1 MFRIDEYIDEL
12 TDKLINAFGKRLEY
26 VGLQGSYLRHEETK
40 NSDNDNMVVIDNI
53 SVEDLNTYQKSLIS
67 IGNYD
72 KSCAFICGKT
82 DLEHWNPLEIFH
94 LLKTTNDYYG

>member
-40 NSDNDNMVVIDNI
+40 NSDIDIMVVIDNI
-53 SVEDLNTYQKSLIS
+53 SVEDLNTYGNTAQLTPHCHKKSDIL
-67 IGNYD
+67 
-72 KSCAFICGKT
+72 
-82 DLEHWNPLEIFH
+82 
-94 LLKTTNDYYG
+94 